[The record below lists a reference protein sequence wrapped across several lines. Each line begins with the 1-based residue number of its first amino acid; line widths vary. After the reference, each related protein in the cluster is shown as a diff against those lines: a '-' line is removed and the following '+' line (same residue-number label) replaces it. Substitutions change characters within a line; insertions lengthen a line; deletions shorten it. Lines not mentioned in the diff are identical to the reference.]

1 MSTPTSPEGQDEPR
15 YGRRLDPENTP
26 PATPPEGAAPGASQP
41 APQYGQ
47 PAPQYG
53 QPAPNYGAPAYGQQ
67 SPPPYGAPP
76 AYGAPGTYPGQ
87 RPPRRAGAIISIV
100 VGALLM
106 IGAPIAGLIIGALMA
121 LGGFS
126 GLSDMAE
133 IDTVRDGSTV
143 RLEANRERAVF
154 VEASSGDR
162 MHCAVTDPAGQPVNV
177 TTYHLG
183 APDGSGTALTG
194 VTFRTTT
201 AGDYTI
207 DCDLP
212 ASANGP
218 IMVSDPLNLDDFAG
232 AGVVIIIGFLIGL
245 AGLVL
250 LIIGIVWLVRVNRRI
265 REARGW

>member
-1 MSTPTSPEGQDEPR
+1 MAMSSPTPADGRDEPR
-15 YGRRLDPENTP
+15 YGRRIDPGEYQ
-26 PATPPEGAAPGASQP
+26 GQS
-41 APQYGQ
+41 YGQ
-47 PAPQYG
+47 PPQPYG
-53 QPAPNYGAPAYGQQ
+53 QQPPPGQPPAYGQQPGQAPHYGAPNYGAPGGYGQQ
-67 SPPPYGAPP
+67 K
-76 AYGAPGTYPGQ
+76 
-87 RPPRRAGAIISIV
+87 PPRRGGAATSIV

-162 MHCAVTDPAGQPVNV
+162 MHCDVTDPAGQPVNV